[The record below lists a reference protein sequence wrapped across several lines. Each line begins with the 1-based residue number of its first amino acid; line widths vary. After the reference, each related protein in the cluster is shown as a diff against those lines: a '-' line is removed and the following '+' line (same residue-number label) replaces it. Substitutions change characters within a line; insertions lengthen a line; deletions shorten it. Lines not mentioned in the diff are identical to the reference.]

1 MSSVSSKFSLA
12 LLIVALLLSFTAN
25 PIVAQSTRGKVIMSI
40 VLDRSGSM
48 VADGGAAALQ
58 SAGPMFVADFNNSID
73 EVAMISFADNA
84 TVDVPINYNF
94 KTPIDNAIA
103 AMGFGGGTFG
113 TGAGTQPI
121 LSPTIGAPLSLA
133 QLQNDSIVVQR
144 GQRVVKVV
152 VYFTDGLMNTIQ
164 DNFYCKGVGGSGLTL
179 INYGGYDS
187 GNSVGFFDPTSATRI
202 WGTCTMGCPSGF
214 PYDNQGDLCK
224 NAQGQLVT
232 MFPSQQYGTQERFL
246 RASVTAE
253 AQYRAIV
260 TANAL
265 RTEAPTP
272 TYIYTIGLGSSV
284 SLTTQALLA
293 QLANDPNYPTYIQ
306 GQPAGEFFYIADCP
320 SPSCTAELNTAF
332 QAIASKVLLRQGSRK
347 SRRH

>member
-1 MSSVSSKFSLA
+1 MFSYRFSPA
-12 LLIVALLLSFTAN
+12 LLVVALLVPFTAN
-25 PIVAQSTRGKVIMSI
+25 AVAAQAAHGKVIMSI

-48 VADGGAAALQ
+48 VQDGGAAALQ
-58 SAGPMFVADFNNSID
+58 SAGPMFVGDFNNSID
-73 EVAMISFADNA
+73 EVAMISFSDNA
-84 TVDVPINYNF
+84 RVDVPINYNF
-94 KTPIDNAIA
+94 RNPIDNAIA
-103 AMGFGGGTFG
+103 ALTFVGGTFG

-133 QLQNDSIVVQR
+133 QLQNDSVVVR
-144 GQRVVKVV
+144 PGQKVVKVV

-164 DNFYCKGVGGSGLTL
+164 DNFYCKGEGGSGLTL

-187 GNSVGFFDPTSATRI
+187 GSYVAFFDPTSATTI
-202 WGTCTMGCPSGF
+202 WGTCEMGCPNGF
-214 PYDNQGDLCK
+214 PYDNQGDICK
-224 NAQGQLVT
+224 DAHGQLVT
-232 MFPSQQYGTQERFL
+232 TFPSQQYGTQERFL
-246 RASVTAE
+246 RAKVTAE

-265 RTEAPTP
+265 RTEVPIP

-306 GQPAGEFFYIADCP
+306 GQPAGQFFYIPDCP
-320 SPSCTAELNTAF
+320 SPSCTAELNAAF
-332 QAIASKVLLRQGSRK
+332 QAIASKLHLL
-347 SRRH
+347 